1 MCSTCGCMGKKSKA
15 LKGGQKKLDMNRNGK
30 LDSDD
35 FSKLRGKG
43 SKKGAAKA
51 KGKKQ
56 AMPRKKG
63 M

>member
-1 MCSTCGCMGKKSKA
+1 MCATCGCMGKKGKS
-15 LKGGQKKLDMNRNGK
+15 LKGGQKKLDANKNGRIDK
-30 LDSDD
+30 DD
-35 FSKLRGKG
+35 FSILKGKK
-43 SKKGAAKA
+43 SASKA

>member
-1 MCSTCGCMGKKSKA
+1 MCSTCGCMGKKGKS
-15 LKGGQKKLDMNRNGK
+15 LKGGQKKLDMNKNGK
-30 LDSDD
+30 LDGDD

-43 SKKGAAKA
+43 SAKA

-56 AMPRKKG
+56 TMPRKKG